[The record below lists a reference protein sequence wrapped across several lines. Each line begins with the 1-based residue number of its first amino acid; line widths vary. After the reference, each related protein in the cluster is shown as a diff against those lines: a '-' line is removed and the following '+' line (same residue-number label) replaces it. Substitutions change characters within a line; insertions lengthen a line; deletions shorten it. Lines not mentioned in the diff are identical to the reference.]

1 MLHACLHTTSC
12 TVSVSTPPRHPPP
25 ATAAPWRLADWRAA
39 YARGARP
46 GALLGELVERL
57 RARTGDAALI
67 HLIAADRLAARC
79 AALEQAA
86 AGVGRTSLAQALPL
100 FGVPFAVKD
109 NLDIEGEPTTAACP
123 AYAYTARASATVV
136 RRLEA
141 AGAVWVAKTN
151 LDQFATGLV
160 GTRSPYGRPASVAD
174 AGRISGGSSSG
185 SAVLVARGD
194 VPFALGTD
202 TAGSGRVP
210 AGFNG
215 LVGLKP
221 TPGRVGSAGVVP
233 ACRSLDCV
241 SVFAHGVDDAAE
253 VLALI
258 EGADDTDPYSRFE
271 PGPAALPAA
280 PRLGVPA
287 APVFFGDAGY
297 AQAWQRALDHA
308 RALGARLVPL
318 DFAVL
323 DEVAALLYDGPW
335 VAERHAVVRELL
347 ATRPDAF
354 DPAVR
359 RIVASAQR
367 WSATDA
373 FAARQ
378 TLQALARRAAALWRD
393 CDALLVPT
401 APGHPSF
408 AEVDADPI
416 GVNAALGRYTNFVN
430 LLGWSALAL
439 PAGQASHGLPF
450 GVTLIG
456 AAGADAALARYGRRW
471 SGTDEAPLPP
481 AWPASE
487 AALPIAVVGAH
498 LSGLPLNGQLTERG
512 ATLLA
517 ATQTAPHYR
526 LHALPGTQPPK
537 PGLVRC
543 TAGGAAIAV
552 EVWSMPQRAVGS
564 FLALIPPPLGLGS
577 IELADGR
584 WCHGFVCEA
593 HAVEGAPDIS
603 AYGGWRAWLA
613 GRSPH

>member
-1 MLHACLHTTSC
+1 MLHACLHTCSC
-12 TVSVSTPPRHPPP
+12 TVSVFTPTHTPPLDTGLPH
-25 ATAAPWRLADWRAA
+25 RLADWRAA

-46 GALLGELVERL
+46 GALLGSLVERL
-57 RARTGDAALI
+57 RAGLPDPALI
-67 HLIAADRLAARC
+67 HLVSAERLAARC

-86 AGVGRTSLAQALPL
+86 SRGDRTNLAQALPL

-109 NLDIEGEPTTAACP
+109 NIDIEAEPTTAACA
-123 AYAYTARASATVV
+123 AYAYRAGASATAV

-160 GTRSPYGRPASVAD
+160 GTRSPWGRPACVAD
-174 AGRISGGSSSG
+174 ASRISGGSSSG

-194 VPFALGTD
+194 MPFALGTD

-221 TPGRVGSAGVVP
+221 TPGRVSIAGIVP

-241 SVFAHGVDDAAE
+241 SVFAHDVDDAAE

-258 EGADDTDPYSRFE
+258 EGTDDADPYSRFE
-271 PGPAALPAA
+271 PGPATLPEA

-287 APVFFGDAGY
+287 TPVFFGDAGY
-297 AQAWQRALDHA
+297 AQAWQRTLDHA
-308 RALGARLVPL
+308 RALGARPVPL
-318 DFAVL
+318 DFGVL

-347 ATRPDAF
+347 ATQPQAF

-359 RIVASAQR
+359 RIVAGAGR

-373 FAARQ
+373 FVAW
-378 TLQALARRAAALWRD
+378 QALRTLARRAAALWHD

-439 PAGQASHGLPF
+439 PAGQAGHGLPF

-456 AAGADAALARYGRRW
+456 PGGADAALARYGRRW
-471 SGTDEAPLPP
+471 SGTDHAPLPRS
-481 AWPASE
+481 WPASE
-487 AALPIAVVGAH
+487 AVLPIAVVGAH
-498 LSGLPLNGQLTERG
+498 LSGLPLNLQLTERG

-517 ATQTAPHYR
+517 ATATAPHYR
-526 LHALPGTQPPK
+526 LHALPGTVPPK
-537 PGLVRC
+537 PGLVR
-543 TAGGAAIAV
+543 AAVGGAAIAV
-552 EVWSMPQRAVGS
+552 EVWSMPQRAVGG

-593 HAVEGAPDIS
+593 HAVAHAPDITS
-603 AYGGWRAWLA
+603 YGGWRAWLA
-613 GRSPH
+613 SRGPA